1 MRKKIERFFYI
12 DTLYSLFICLLIENN
27 LDKNF
32 YFFSYKFSK
41 SITKNL
47 KNKLIIKEIKNL
59 KIITYLVRA
68 ILFRIVKLFFY
79 KKTKNKKF
87 YIHDTPEFSQFFLN
101 NFNSKF
107 ILIEDGTLNYNNQ
120 VLNEKLEKANRKVN
134 FSKKIKRNFVF
145 GVKKIYPPLGQSEKV
160 EKIILTGLLPI
171 PEIIKSKVEVINI
184 EECWNNLT
192 KEKQKEILAIFNMKI
207 EELEILKNNSNKILL
222 LTQPLSEDGIVS
234 EEEKIKMYENI
245 LIEKNIKEIYIK
257 LHPRER
263 TDYVKNFKNIKVNII
278 KKDFPAEILF
288 LLNINFNK
296 VITLFSTAAL
306 NFKGKSE
313 IEFIGTKDYPKLIE
327 RFGIIEQRTENRE
340 QRTENR
346 EQRTEN
352 REQRTENRE
361 QRTVNT
367 NIFKSINKI
376 KIA

>member
-1 MRKKIERFFYI
+1 MKKNLEKFFYI
-12 DTLYSLFICLLIENN
+12 DTIYSLFICLLLENN

-32 YFFSYKFSK
+32 YFFSSKFSK
-41 SITKNL
+41 VIMKNL
-47 KNKLIIKEIKNL
+47 KNKLIIKEIRSI
-59 KIITYLVRA
+59 KIVYYIANT
-68 ILFRIVKLFFY
+68 ILFRVIKLFFY
-79 KKTKNKKF
+79 NKTKDKKF
-87 YIHDTPEFSQFFLN
+87 YIHDATDFTQYFFN
-101 NFNSKF
+101 NFDSIF
-107 ILIEDGTLNYNNQ
+107 ISIEDGTLNYNSQ
-120 VLNEKLEKANRKVN
+120 VLNEKLEKANRKVS

-145 GVKKIYPPLGQSEKV
+145 GIKKIYPPLGVSEKV
-160 EKIILTGLLPI
+160 EKIILTGILPI
-171 PEIIKSKVEVINI
+171 PEVIKSKVEIINI
-184 EECWNNLT
+184 EKIWTNLS

-352 REQRTENRE
+352 
-361 QRTVNT
+361 
-367 NIFKSINKI
+367 
-376 KIA
+376 

>member
-1 MRKKIERFFYI
+1 MKKLGEKFFYI
-12 DTLYSLFICLLIENN
+12 DTLYGLFICLLLENDLN
-27 LDKNF
+27 KNF
-32 YFFSYKFSK
+32 YFFS
-41 SITKNL
+41 TKLPKKILDNL
-47 KNKLIIKEIKNL
+47 ENKIVIKERNSIKL
-59 KIITYLVRA
+59 VKYIIGAVY
-68 ILFRIVKLFFY
+68 FRILKLLFF
-79 KKTKNKKF
+79 KRIKDSKF
-87 YIHDTPEFSQFFLN
+87 YIHDLGKYSQYFFN
-101 NFNSKF
+101 NYTGKF
-107 ILIEDGTLNYNNQ
+107 IVVEDGTMNYSYDA
-120 VLNEKLEKANRKVN
+120 LKGEKEKANKKLT
-134 FSKKIKRNFVF
+134 FSKKLRKKFVYGIKKF
-145 GVKKIYPPLGQSEKV
+145 YPTLGQSEKV
-160 EKIILTGLLPI
+160 KKIILTGILPI

-313 IEFIGTKDYPKLIE
+313 IEFIGTKDYPKLLE
-327 RFGIIEQRTENRE
+327 RFGRIEDRKLRRIYNEG
-340 QRTENR
+340 
-346 EQRTEN
+346 
-352 REQRTENRE
+352 
-361 QRTVNT
+361 
-367 NIFKSINKI
+367 KI
-376 KIA
+376 

>member
-1 MRKKIERFFYI
+1 
-12 DTLYSLFICLLIENN
+12 
-27 LDKNF
+27 
-32 YFFSYKFSK
+32 
-41 SITKNL
+41 
-47 KNKLIIKEIKNL
+47 
-59 KIITYLVRA
+59 
-68 ILFRIVKLFFY
+68 
-79 KKTKNKKF
+79 
-87 YIHDTPEFSQFFLN
+87 
-101 NFNSKF
+101 
-107 ILIEDGTLNYNNQ
+107 
-120 VLNEKLEKANRKVN
+120 
-134 FSKKIKRNFVF
+134 
-145 GVKKIYPPLGQSEKV
+145 
-160 EKIILTGLLPI
+160 
-171 PEIIKSKVEVINI
+171 
-184 EECWNNLT
+184 
-192 KEKQKEILAIFNMKI
+192 MKI

-352 REQRTENRE
+352 REQRTENS
-361 QRTVNT
+361 
-367 NIFKSINKI
+367 KY
-376 KIA
+376 